1 MVLFE
6 LVICGNIE
14 IVVYDICIVVKKL
27 VVVNFKIKMLGLVFE
42 YQVGIVNILK
52 YEEYRNVVVCL
63 CVICIVCVRNGV
75 LMLYV
80 FLGLLEVFVS
90 E

>member
-42 YQVGIVNILK
+42 Y
-52 YEEYRNVVVCL
+52 
-63 CVICIVCVRNGV
+63 
-75 LMLYV
+75 
-80 FLGLLEVFVS
+80 
-90 E
+90 